1 MVNNNL
7 VKTLSVVFVFI
18 VAVSSLGVVV
28 ADHFMNITTDPRVV
42 SLLTSILGFALS
54 QTGFTQGASVA
65 LSATS
70 AANNPTSSQ
79 VVNAVQAN
87 TQATKANTQAMT
99 VAPIATV
106 NPDPA
111 QIGPDVAPES

>member
-28 ADHFMNITTDPRVV
+28 ADHFMNIATDPRVV

-65 LSATS
+65 LSATN
-70 AANNPTSSQ
+70 AVNNPTNSQ

-87 TQATKANTQAMT
+87 TQATNANTQAIT
-99 VAPIATV
+99 ASPVPPIT
-106 NPDPA
+106 PDAA